1 MLNLWGL
8 NTPAQVQIL
17 SPPPAESGNI
27 MAAQEKSALKEES
40 KEAEVRVPE
49 KDLVTWTAVS
59 RPFKRRNR
67 EFYITLIAIAA
78 IVGLVLFLA
87 EGFMPVLLIISLV
100 FLFYVLSTVE
110 PEKIEYKI
118 TNRGIQIAGTKT
130 EWNLISRFWF
140 SRRFESQLLVIQTRN
155 LSGRLELVIDPEKK
169 EEIRKALLKYIPE
182 EEVPPSGLDRAAV
195 WFSKKLPG
203 N

>member
-1 MLNLWGL
+1 
-8 NTPAQVQIL
+8 
-17 SPPPAESGNI
+17 

-49 KDLVTWTAVS
+49 KDLVAWTAAS

-78 IVGLVLFLA
+78 IVGLVLFLV
-87 EGFMPVLLIISLV
+87 EGFMPVILIISLV

-118 TNRGIQIAGTKT
+118 TSEGIQIAGRRTD
-130 EWNLISRFWF
+130 WNLISRFWF
-140 SRRFESQLLVIQTRN
+140 SRRFESQLLVIQTLS
-155 LSGRLELVIDPEKK
+155 LSGRLELVIEPEKK
-169 EEIRKALLKYIPE
+169 EEIRKALLKYVPE
-182 EEVPPSGLDRAAV
+182 EEVSPSGIDRAAI

>member
-1 MLNLWGL
+1 
-8 NTPAQVQIL
+8 
-17 SPPPAESGNI
+17 

>member
-1 MLNLWGL
+1 
-8 NTPAQVQIL
+8 
-17 SPPPAESGNI
+17 
-27 MAAQEKSALKEES
+27 MAAQEKSALKEEG
-40 KEAEVRVPE
+40 KEEVVREPE
-49 KDLVTWTAVS
+49 KDLVTWTAAS

-78 IVGLVLFLA
+78 IVGLVLFLV
-87 EGFMPVLLIISLV
+87 EGFMPVILIVSLV

-118 TNRGIQIAGTKT
+118 TTKGIFIALKRTD
-130 EWNLISRFWF
+130 WNLISRFWF
-140 SRRFESQLLVIQTRN
+140 SRRFESELLVVQTFV
-155 LSGRLELVIDPEKK
+155 LPGRLELVIDPDKK
-169 EEIRKALLKYIPE
+169 EEIKKALLKYVPE
-182 EEVPPSGLDRAAV
+182 EEVPPSGLDRAAM